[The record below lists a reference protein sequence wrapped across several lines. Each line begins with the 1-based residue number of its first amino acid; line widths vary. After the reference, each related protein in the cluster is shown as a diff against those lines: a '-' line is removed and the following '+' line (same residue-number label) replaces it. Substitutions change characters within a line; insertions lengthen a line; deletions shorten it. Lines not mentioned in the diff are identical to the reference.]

1 MGGRRSMTWPAVKSS
16 GSDPRSRL
24 DNGSPSETRLQLSR
38 KALLVK
44 GLYAGAHM
52 KEKGTNRVL
61 SVATAVVFLLS
72 INACGT
78 TFRQNPQLSA
88 FQTGCSGSTCF
99 ADVSDHVALLS
110 ANTHGTR
117 AEDYLARCGEQARM
131 VHHEIQNC
139 RAVTVITVP
148 FDHAD
153 TTTAQQT
160 PSPELSD
167 FDNR

>member
-1 MGGRRSMTWPAVKSS
+1 
-16 GSDPRSRL
+16 
-24 DNGSPSETRLQLSR
+24 
-38 KALLVK
+38 
-44 GLYAGAHM
+44 M
-52 KEKGTNRVL
+52 KKKGTNRVL

-78 TFRQNPQLSA
+78 TFRQNLSA
-88 FQTGCSGSTCF
+88 LQTGCSGSTCF

-110 ANTHGTR
+110 ANTYETR

-153 TTTAQQT
+153 TSTAQHT
-160 PSPELSD
+160 PGPEFFE
-167 FDNR
+167 FDNLTN

>member
-1 MGGRRSMTWPAVKSS
+1 MV
-16 GSDPRSRL
+16 
-24 DNGSPSETRLQLSR
+24 SPSETGLQLSR
-38 KALLVK
+38 KTLLVK

-78 TFRQNPQLSA
+78 TLRQSPQLSA
-88 FQTGCSGSTCF
+88 LQTGCSGSTCF
-99 ADVSDHVALLS
+99 ADVSDRVALLS

-153 TTTAQQT
+153 TTTEQHT

>member
-1 MGGRRSMTWPAVKSS
+1 MAARARHDSNCHERR
-16 GSDPRSRL
+16 L
-24 DNGSPSETRLQLSR
+24 I
-38 KALLVK
+38 VK
-44 GLYAGAHM
+44 GLYPGAHM
-52 KEKGTNRVL
+52 KEQGRTNRVL
-61 SVATAVVFLLS
+61 SIATTLVFLLS

-88 FQTGCSGSTCF
+88 FHTGCSGSTCF
-99 ADVSDHVALLS
+99 ADVSEHVALLS

-117 AEDYLARCGEQARM
+117 AEDYLARCDEQARM

-148 FDHAD
+148 YHYAD

>member
-1 MGGRRSMTWPAVKSS
+1 MHS
-16 GSDPRSRL
+16 
-24 DNGSPSETRLQLSR
+24 DNGSPSETRLQPSR
-38 KALLVK
+38 KTLLVK

-61 SVATAVVFLLS
+61 SVATAVLFLLS

-78 TFRQNPQLSA
+78 TLRQNPQLSA
-88 FQTGCSGSTCF
+88 LQTGCRGSTCF
-99 ADVSDHVALLS
+99 AEVSDHVALLS
-110 ANTHGTR
+110 ANTYETR
-117 AEDYLARCGEQARM
+117 TGDYLARCGEQARM

-153 TTTAQQT
+153 STTAQQT

>member
-1 MGGRRSMTWPAVKSS
+1 MHS
-16 GSDPRSRL
+16 
-24 DNGSPSETRLQLSR
+24 DNGQPERDTTPTVTKDAPRQRSLRGC
-38 KALLVK
+38 A
-44 GLYAGAHM
+44 YM

-78 TFRQNPQLSA
+78 TFHQNPQLSA
-88 FQTGCSGSTCF
+88 LQTGCGGSACF

-110 ANTHGTR
+110 ANTYETR
-117 AEDYLARCGEQARM
+117 AEDYFARCGEQARM

-153 TTTAQQT
+153 TTTEQHT